1 MAITKAELE
10 ILINAKDQASS
21 TLKGIGS
28 SFVGLGK
35 AVGVAVAAG
44 AGIAAVFGKESLDAW
59 EAQEKAI
66 KQLDAV
72 LKSTGGVAKVTRD
85 QALELSA
92 AMQKTST
99 FADEVVL
106 SGENI
111 LLTFTNIGKDTFPQ
125 ATQTMLD
132 MSAALGQDLKSSAI
146 QLGKALQDPILGVSA
161 LRRVGVN
168 FNEEQQ
174 KTIQRLVESGKSME
188 AQKLILKEL
197 GTEFGGSAAA
207 QAETFGGRITQL
219 KNQFGD
225 FQEIVGEMLANQLK
239 PFLDTLSNG
248 ITNLPNLMNAG
259 IQAFKDAA
267 QAVRDFFS
275 ETNVT
280 WVFIRDTFLPIFQ
293 SVRDTLVQA
302 WLDI

>member
-125 ATQTMLD
+125 ATQTD
-132 MSAALGQDLKSSAI
+132 RKS
-146 QLGKALQDPILGVSA
+146 V
-161 LRRVGVN
+161 V
-168 FNEEQQ
+168 
-174 KTIQRLVESGKSME
+174 
-188 AQKLILKEL
+188 
-197 GTEFGGSAAA
+197 
-207 QAETFGGRITQL
+207 
-219 KNQFGD
+219 
-225 FQEIVGEMLANQLK
+225 
-239 PFLDTLSNG
+239 
-248 ITNLPNLMNAG
+248 
-259 IQAFKDAA
+259 
-267 QAVRDFFS
+267 
-275 ETNVT
+275 
-280 WVFIRDTFLPIFQ
+280 
-293 SVRDTLVQA
+293 
-302 WLDI
+302 